1 MRSLNLC
8 FLCNKYPPEPGGLAI
23 AVRRLAQGMAAAGH
37 RVQLCVPDGG
47 LPPGRVEPCLDD
59 AIQLYRFG
67 PHPRPEDTQATWF
80 ELVEQRHQAAALD
93 VLHGYY
99 IAGAGFVTVYAG
111 RYLGVPAVISAR
123 GNDLDRAVFRP
134 GQTGPVVWALRHA
147 AAVTTVSQALARKA
161 QALVP
166 GCPVTVVGNG
176 VDGAFFTPPATSP
189 AGDDL
194 RQQLDLPPDIP
205 LLGFV
210 GEARLKKG
218 LGVLLP
224 ALAQVVAAQRAL
236 ARPGPALLLIGG
248 VRSADKDLVRVFK
261 AQHPDLKVR
270 VLPYVTA
277 AELVPLYQALDILL
291 FPSLRDG
298 LPNALLEGMACAR
311 PVVASGVGG
320 IPDVVQD
327 GENGLLV
334 PAGDVVALAVAIN
347 ALLAD
352 PAGRAQLGAA
362 ARQTVLARFTLAG
375 ELAANL
381 VVYRAIV
388 PEA

>member
-166 GCPVTVVGNG
+166 GLAAQIAAGRLSGPVRNRIGY
-176 VDGAFFTPPATSP
+176 A
-189 AGDDL
+189 L
-194 RQQLDLPPDIP
+194 R
-205 LLGFV
+205 LLGDLCTRGGDHALALTCHETSLRAAENPFRRRNAIEAAYRL
-210 GEARLKKG
+210 GDRARLAHHVETLRERG
-218 LGVLLP
+218 QLP
-224 ALAQVVAAQRAL
+224 GDLA
-236 ARPGPALLLIGG
+236 GLIG
-248 VRSADKDLVRVFK
+248 R
-261 AQHPDLKVR
+261 
-270 VLPYVTA
+270 
-277 AELVPLYQALDILL
+277 
-291 FPSLRDG
+291 
-298 LPNALLEGMACAR
+298 
-311 PVVASGVGG
+311 
-320 IPDVVQD
+320 
-327 GENGLLV
+327 
-334 PAGDVVALAVAIN
+334 
-347 ALLAD
+347 
-352 PAGRAQLGAA
+352 
-362 ARQTVLARFTLAG
+362 
-375 ELAANL
+375 
-381 VVYRAIV
+381 
-388 PEA
+388 